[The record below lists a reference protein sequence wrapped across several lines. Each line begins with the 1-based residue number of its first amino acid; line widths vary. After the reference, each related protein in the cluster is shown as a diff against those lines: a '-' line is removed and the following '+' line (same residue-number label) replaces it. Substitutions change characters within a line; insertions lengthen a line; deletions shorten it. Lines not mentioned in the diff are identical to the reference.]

1 MLKSMTGFG
10 REEGETTLGKV
21 GVEIRSINHRYCD
34 INLKLPRRFNPL
46 EARIKEMIRAEVAR
60 GRVDVAVKLDAKGEG
75 KIRFDVD
82 LSLAEQYYRA
92 LRVLKERFQLQGEI
106 TLEHLAGAKDL
117 ITAKEEVED
126 VEAYWPEIVAVL
138 KQSLRDMDQMKRN
151 EGISL
156 GKDLGQRLDRISQL
170 LGDVRDKLPLTLK
183 AYQERFKERLR
194 TLLDGTEMDP
204 VRFQQEIA
212 SWVERTDITEE
223 LVRAESHLT
232 QFRGLL
238 VSEEPVGRKMDFL
251 LQEIHREVN
260 TISSKVNDAEFS
272 QKAVE
277 MKSELEKIREQ
288 VQNIE

>member
-21 GVEIRSINHRYCD
+21 GIEIRSINHRYCD

-46 EARIKEMIRAEVAR
+46 EARIKEMIRAEVSR

-75 KIRFDVD
+75 KIQFDVD
-82 LSLAEQYYRA
+82 LSLAEQYYKA
-92 LRVLKERFQLQGEI
+92 LHVLKERFQLQGEI

-156 GKDLGQRLDRISQL
+156 GRDLGQRLDRISQL

>member
-75 KIRFDVD
+75 KIQLDVD

-92 LRVLKERFQLQGEI
+92 LQVLKERFHLQGEI

-138 KQSLRDMDQMKRN
+138 KQSIRDMDQMKRN

-156 GKDLGQRLDRISQL
+156 GRDLGQRLDRISQL
-170 LGDVRDKLPLTLK
+170 LEDVRVKFPLTLK

-194 TLLDGTEMDP
+194 TLLDGTELDP

-212 SWVERTDITEE
+212 FWVERTDITEE

-232 QFRGLL
+232 QFRALL

-272 QKAVE
+272 QKAIE
-277 MKSELEKIREQ
+277 IKSELEKIREQ

>member
-75 KIRFDVD
+75 KIQFDVD
-82 LSLAEQYYRA
+82 LSLAEQYYKA
-92 LRVLKERFQLQGEI
+92 LHVLKEKFQLQGEI

-183 AYQERFKERLR
+183 TYQERFKERLR

-277 MKSELEKIREQ
+277 IKSELEKIREQ

>member
-75 KIRFDVD
+75 KIQFDVD
-82 LSLAEQYYRA
+82 LSLAEQYYKA
-92 LRVLKERFQLQGEI
+92 LHVLKEKFQLQGEI

-183 AYQERFKERLR
+183 TYQERFKERLR

>member
-1 MLKSMTGFG
+1 
-10 REEGETTLGKV
+10 
-21 GVEIRSINHRYCD
+21 
-34 INLKLPRRFNPL
+34 LPRRFNPL

-92 LRVLKERFQLQGEI
+92 LHVLKERFQLQGEI

-277 MKSELEKIREQ
+277 IKSELEKIREQ

>member
-34 INLKLPRRFNPL
+34 INLKLPRRFNSL
-46 EARIKEMIRAEVAR
+46 EARIKEIIRAEVAR

-75 KIRFDVD
+75 KIQLDVD

-92 LRVLKERFQLQGEI
+92 LQVLKERFHLQGEI

-138 KQSLRDMDQMKRN
+138 KQSIRDMDQMKRN

-156 GKDLGQRLDRISQL
+156 GRDLGQRLDRISQL
-170 LGDVRDKLPLTLK
+170 LEDVRVKFPLTLK

-194 TLLDGTEMDP
+194 TLLDGTELDP

-212 SWVERTDITEE
+212 FWVERTDITEE

-232 QFRGLL
+232 QFRALL

-277 MKSELEKIREQ
+277 IKSELEKIREQ

>member
-1 MLKSMTGFG
+1 MTGFG

-60 GRVDVAVKLDAKGEG
+60 GRVDVTVKLDAKGEG
-75 KIRFDVD
+75 KIQLDVD

-92 LRVLKERFQLQGEI
+92 LQILKEKFHLQGEI
-106 TLEHLAGAKDL
+106 SLEHLAGAKDL

-151 EGISL
+151 EGVSL
-156 GKDLGQRLDRISQL
+156 GRDLGQRLDHISQL
-170 LGDVRDKLPLTLK
+170 LRDVRDKLPLTLK
-183 AYQERFKERLR
+183 VYQERFKERLR

-212 SWVERTDITEE
+212 FWVERTDITEE

-277 MKSELEKIREQ
+277 IKSELEKIREQ

>member
-1 MLKSMTGFG
+1 MTGFG

-34 INLKLPRRFNPL
+34 INLKLPRRFNSL

-75 KIRFDVD
+75 KIQLDVD

-92 LRVLKERFQLQGEI
+92 LQVLKERFHLQGEI

-138 KQSLRDMDQMKRN
+138 KQSIRDMDQMKRN

-156 GKDLGQRLDRISQL
+156 GRDLGQRLDRISEL
-170 LGDVRDKLPLTLK
+170 LEDVRVKFPLTLK

-194 TLLDGTEMDP
+194 TLLDGTELDP

-212 SWVERTDITEE
+212 FWVERTDITEE

-232 QFRGLL
+232 QFRALL

-272 QKAVE
+272 QKAIE
-277 MKSELEKIREQ
+277 IKSELEKIREQ